1 MLNLHENCIEQE
13 QQQLQQAIVKVKA
26 KTDNMT
32 YVSSFNYFYDS
43 SDSSCILS
51 HTLSRFRTMDI
62 IKLQTIY
69 FMSLYLGVI
78 FRLEILIYRKWQ
90 QIQISI
96 KSLKHHQVFVVGK
109 YKLPIS
115 SIENFSSI
123 KKKDTNIAYVVT
135 CLILQLSLQQVN
147 EYI

>member
-1 MLNLHENCIEQE
+1 MLNLHENSLQPE
-13 QQQLQQAIVKVKA
+13 QQQAITKVKA
-26 KTDNMT
+26 QTDNMT

-51 HTLSRFRTMDI
+51 HTLSKFRTMDI

-96 KSLKHHQVFVVGK
+96 KSLKLHQVCRRQIQITHIFN
-109 YKLPIS
+109 
-115 SIENFSSI
+115 ENFSSI

-147 EYI
+147 EHI